1 MSFLDTKR
9 IIKSGFTNF
18 TRNGIISLASVLV
31 VTITICVI
39 TSLVF
44 LQAILTSS
52 LSQIKDKVDVTVYF
66 TTNANEDKIL
76 ELKASLE
83 KMPEVRAVTYISSDE
98 ALKAFRARHENDYLT
113 IQALDELK
121 DNPLGASLNI
131 KAQETSQYEAI
142 SKYLENNSDIQ
153 SEGSKI
159 IDKINYN
166 QNKVI
171 IDKLNS
177 IIDGAQRLGFAITL
191 VLVIISILIT
201 FNTIRLTIYISREE
215 ISIMRLVGA
224 ANKYIRGPFIVEG
237 ILYGLIASIVTLGI
251 FYPLTMW
258 LGNHM
263 SAFLGM
269 NLYTYYINNFFEIA
283 GIAIVSG
290 TFLGIV
296 SSSLAIRR
304 YLKK

>member
-1 MSFLDTKR
+1 
-9 IIKSGFTNF
+9 
-18 TRNGIISLASVLV
+18 
-31 VTITICVI
+31 
-39 TSLVF
+39 
-44 LQAILTSS
+44 
-52 LSQIKDKVDVTVYF
+52 VTVYF

-166 QNKVI
+166 QNKVVIERLNDI
-171 IDKLNS
+171 IQT
-177 IIDGAQRLGFAITL
+177 GERLGVFLAI
-191 VLVIISILIT
+191 ILILIAIVVT
-201 FNTIRLTIYISREE
+201 FNTIRLTIHYSKEE
-215 ISIMRLVGA
+215 INIMRLVGA
-224 ANKYIRGPFIVEG
+224 TKSYIRGPFAVEG
-237 ILYGLIASIVTLGI
+237 VLYGLFGALIAIII
-251 FYPLTMW
+251 FFPITYW
-258 LGNHM
+258 LGKQM
-263 SAFLGM
+263 SG
-269 NLYTYYINNFFEIA
+269 
-283 GIAIVSG
+283 
-290 TFLGIV
+290 FLGIN
-296 SSSLAIRR
+296 LFTY
-304 YLKK
+304 YLSHFFTIFFALVFFWYVFGFTI